1 MSSFLYCLPHMN
13 KNTPVTDL
21 KGIGPKTAELFYSRG
36 IHTAGDLLT
45 YYPVNY
51 ETFDPPVRPADALPG
66 RTVTLALIIS
76 GRPVRAGSGAR
87 RIVHIKAAGEGTE
100 VRLTW
105 FNMPYIGNSLPVG
118 SRHYFRGTLG
128 RTGAGLL
135 YMEQP
140 GIYSPAAYAGIQ
152 GTMQPRYSLT
162 RGLKNNQ
169 VKKAV
174 GQVLEEYVFPEDY
187 IPEEDRALLD
197 LTGLRQAFRQIHFPM
212 NMEELSEARRRLI
225 FDEFFEFI
233 LSVRRQKESGEE
245 LINTRPMEDRPEVE
259 AFAERLPFVLTE
271 GQKQAWNE
279 IRRDLTGPL
288 RQDDPGIS
296 GPVSVR
302 GQWPAGRPD
311 GPYRGPG
318 RSAYEITD
326 RADRTV

>member
-66 RTVTLALIIS
+66 RTVTLALTIS

-100 VRLTW
+100 
-105 FNMPYIGNSLPVG
+105 PYIGNSLPVG

-197 LTGLRQAFRQIHFPM
+197 LTGLRQAYRQIHFPM

-233 LSVRRQKESGEE
+233 LSVRRQKEAGEE

-259 AFAERLPFVLTE
+259 ALTE
-271 GQKQAWNE
+271 TGLE
-279 IRRDLTGPL
+279 RDPPGSDRSPAHEPPAAGRCGI

-318 RSAYEITD
+318 RSGAETGYL
-326 RADRTV
+326 